1 MERAVL
7 RIDAL
12 AAGGDAVGRAPD
24 GRVVF
29 VPLAAPGDRV
39 AVRIRQERARF
50 LRGRVEKLLE
60 PGGARSDPRCPVF
73 GSCGGCAWQH
83 VRYEVQREAKSKIL
97 EDALVRIGGFERG
110 GPIPVAASPSR
121 YAYRG
126 RTRVRIEAGR
136 VGYRRRGSHAL
147 CPVSGCPVLVPQLD
161 ARLRGLAAQPPR
173 RDGEWELAFGSGRAR
188 AVPLGGRGGE
198 RLFLEV
204 GGERIG
210 FSPGVFAQSNASLL
224 ETLVERVAASAGSG
238 AIALELFAG
247 AGFLTLWLARRFV
260 RVVAVEASA
269 AAARDLRANLRGAD
283 LGGVEVREG
292 RVGSSD
298 SLFRRLA
305 PDVVVLDPPRAG
317 LPAGSVAALADVA
330 APRIVYLSCDPA
342 TLARDL
348 AGFCERG
355 YRLRRVE
362 GFDLFPQTPHV
373 EALAVLEAER
383 GARPRSRGVVRSS
396 RLRSGRAARRSAP
409 AQSPCGPRACASGS
423 CDEPRRS
430 SC

>member
-1 MERAVL
+1 VERAIL

-29 VPLAAPGDRV
+29 VPFAAPGDRV
-39 AVRIRQERARF
+39 SVRICQEHARF
-50 LRGRVEKLLE
+50 LRGRVEQLLE
-60 PGGARSDPRCPVF
+60 PGGARSDPLCPVF

-97 EDALVRIGGFERG
+97 GDALVRIGGFEPG
-110 GPIPVAASPSR
+110 GPIPVVASPSR

-126 RTRVRIEAGR
+126 RTRVRVEAGR

-147 CPVSGCPVLVPQLD
+147 CPVSSCPVLVPELD

-188 AVPLGGRGGE
+188 AVPLGGWGGE

-210 FSPGVFAQSNASLL
+210 FSPGVFAQSNAL
-224 ETLVERVAASAGSG
+224 
-238 AIALELFAG
+238 
-247 AGFLTLWLARRFV
+247 RRFG
-260 RVVAVEASA
+260 RVVALEASA

-283 LGGVEVREG
+283 LGGVEVHER
-292 RVGSSD
+292 RVESSD
-298 SLFRRLA
+298 SLIRRLV

-317 LPAGSVAALADVA
+317 LPAGTVAALADVA
-330 APRIVYLSCDPA
+330 ARRIVSLSCDPA

-348 AGFCERG
+348 AGFRERG

-383 GARPRSRGVVRSS
+383 GARP
-396 RLRSGRAARRSAP
+396 
-409 AQSPCGPRACASGS
+409 
-423 CDEPRRS
+423 
-430 SC
+430 